1 MSVEDSDDGG
11 NDEQEQ
17 HTKSTGQPVEKS
29 ETTTSKQNTKNLQKS
44 SSKLN
49 HANEGENIYLKEQ
62 HVDKPSFP
70 RRERA
75 TVLMA
80 ENFRHIHRQDEYT
93 KYTTTSSQP
102 IKSKTNDENKNDEYV
117 YRVLRSDESYTAGI
131 YPKDANSNLS
141 IEDHVLNGT
150 YGTKSRFVSCCKT
163 IDDVNELARRTR
175 FDNKKREVV
184 KINISKLDPKEA
196 TVIDLTDKNTRDQH
210 LHDPKA
216 LCFAQMYGEVILKPK
231 ICIPSE
237 CIEKIG
243 VVYDQE
249 FYFTK
254 RQS

>member
-11 NDEQEQ
+11 NDGQEQ
-17 HTKSTGQPVEKS
+17 HKKTTGQPMEKS
-29 ETTTSKQNTKNLQKS
+29 ETTTSKQNTNNLQKS
-44 SSKLN
+44 SIKLN
-49 HANEGENIYLKEQ
+49 NANEGKRILVKEQ

-70 RRERA
+70 RRKRA

-80 ENFRHIHRQDEYT
+80 KDIRHDHRQDEYT

-117 YRVLRSDESYTAGI
+117 YRVLRFNESYTEDI
-131 YPKDANSNLS
+131 HPKDVNSNLS

-150 YGTKSRFVSCCKT
+150 SGTKSRFVSCCKT
-163 IDDVNELARRTR
+163 IDGVNELARNTS
-175 FDNKKREVV
+175 FENKKRDVV
-184 KINISKLDPKEA
+184 KINLRKLDPKEV

-210 LHDPKA
+210 LDHPKA
-216 LCFAQMYGEVILKPK
+216 LCFAQMYEEVILEPK
-231 ICIPSE
+231 ICIPNE

-243 VVYDQE
+243 EVYNKS

-254 RQS
+254 